1 MASPAMRP
9 NPASFVTKNARGE
22 VNVARGFTS
31 SFGAST
37 PSPAAGMAWM
47 TSRVK
52 ELKDTARAQ
61 MDAAAAAPERLK
73 SAARESVRQ
82 RLIAVLGPRAAESVM
97 SGSVSLNPATHAR
110 NAVMRARAF
119 AFRHRVPIA
128 AVVGTGATY
137 VTYRGAIGVAQRVR
151 GDAAPRLDGYSRITT
166 FALSAGVV
174 TGAAVYLRARSTVNP
189 EHVHAAVMRRLE
201 RHAGLR
207 EVLGAPIVPS
217 EHRAI
222 VTTGGVWT
230 SGNRSMINSMVPTMG
245 PPRFRDAKVHMAF
258 TVEGTRKRGLVTVEA
273 KKRGVLAVDPYDYK
287 LVAVDVSADDGGEHR
302 VYLAGGSDR
311 YVKQGEVTGMQLRES
326 LVSVMSASYEREQR
340 SEEDDEDAERR
351 LVRNRKKAERAP
363 KPLDKG
369 GGMWPRERVTDY
381 VAQKRHEAAKF
392 VTNLG
397 VQDTA
402 KQ

>member
-9 NPASFVTKNARGE
+9 NPTSFVTTNARGE
-22 VNVARGFTS
+22 VNVASNARGFS

-119 AFRHRVPIA
+119 AIRHRVPIA
-128 AVVGTGATY
+128 AVATY

-207 EVLGAPIVPS
+207 EVLGAPVVPS

-273 KKRGVLAVDPYDYK
+273 KKRGVLAVDPYD
-287 LVAVDVSADDGGEHR
+287 LSLIHISAPTR
-302 VYLAGGSDR
+302 PY
-311 YVKQGEVTGMQLRES
+311 
-326 LVSVMSASYEREQR
+326 
-340 SEEDDEDAERR
+340 
-351 LVRNRKKAERAP
+351 
-363 KPLDKG
+363 
-369 GGMWPRERVTDY
+369 
-381 VAQKRHEAAKF
+381 
-392 VTNLG
+392 
-397 VQDTA
+397 
-402 KQ
+402 